1 MLGAGALACLT
12 VTDCLFCR
20 IAAGSVPAHLVLAD
34 ELTLAFLDARPLF
47 PGHVLVI
54 PREHHETL
62 ADLPAGLTG
71 PLFERVRRLSAAL
84 PAALGAQGTFV
95 ALNNVV
101 SQSVPHLHVHV
112 VPRTK
117 GDGLRGFFWPRGR
130 YSGDDEAEQYARRI
144 RAALAGGGSAEGS
157 DQG

>member
-1 MLGAGALACLT
+1 

-20 IAAGSVPAHLVLAD
+20 IAAGSVPAHTVLAD
-34 ELTLAFLDARPLF
+34 DHTVAFLDARPLF

-62 ADLPAGLTG
+62 AALPAELTG
-71 PLFERVRRLSAAL
+71 PLFARVRRLSAAL

-144 RAALAGGGSAEGS
+144 RAALASAGARQRSE
-157 DQG
+157 QQ